1 MFVLPDPDQFL
12 DSFFFVDPLTHTID
26 DSLVMAV
33 SKDPLNIERY
43 SKFLQPRSLHS
54 SPSVD
59 DETNFALC
67 MPRSVQSLSD
77 RILFNES
84 LADFIKS
91 SIPSSP
97 ENVPPSSSVDGVSTS
112 SESSGNS

>member
-1 MFVLPDPDQFL
+1 MFILPDPDE
-12 DSFFFVDPLTHTID
+12 FFDAVFFIDPVTKTVDDALVMSLSK
-26 DSLVMAV
+26 DSLNA
-33 SKDPLNIERY
+33 DRY
-43 SKFLQPRSLHS
+43 TKFLQPRSVS
-54 SPSVD
+54 FSPRVD

-77 RILFNES
+77 RMLFNES